1 MKRVIKSIDA
11 SQLHVLKDLL
21 ETNGIPALI
30 NGENTAR
37 IITPFLMTE
46 PSLWVYL
53 DEQRDEALRLIEDP
67 DYEVVNKVDM
77 IEFYKVADTV
87 TDKPESLNTALVYLA
102 ATMAVVL
109 LGLFVLIK
117 VLEWVIV

>member
-53 DEQRDEALRLIEDP
+53 DEQRDEALRLIEDS

-77 IEFYKVADTV
+77 TEFYKVADTV
-87 TDKPESLNTALVYLA
+87 TDKPESLNTALVYLG

-109 LGLFVLIK
+109 LGLFVLVK
-117 VLEWVIV
+117 VLEWVIA

>member
-87 TDKPESLNTALVYLA
+87 TDKPESLNAALVYLA

-109 LGLFVLIK
+109 LGLFVLVK

>member
-109 LGLFVLIK
+109 LGLFVLVK
-117 VLEWVIV
+117 MLEWVIV

>member
-1 MKRVIKSIDA
+1 MKRIIKSIDA

-77 IEFYKVADTV
+77 TEFYKVADTV
-87 TDKPESLNTALVYLA
+87 TDKPESLNTALVYLG

-109 LGLFVLIK
+109 LGLFVLVK
-117 VLEWVIV
+117 LLEWVIV

>member
-1 MKRVIKSIDA
+1 MKLVTKSLDA

-37 IITPFLMTE
+37 MITPFLMTE

-53 DEQRDEALRLIEDP
+53 DEQRDEALRLIQDP

-77 IEFYKVADTV
+77 IEFYKVADAV
-87 TDKPESLNTALVYLA
+87 ADKPDSMSTALVYLGV
-102 ATMAVVL
+102 TMALVL
-109 LGLFVLIK
+109 LGLFVLVK
-117 VLEWVIV
+117 VLEWVLV

>member
-77 IEFYKVADTV
+77 VEFYKVADTV

-102 ATMAVVL
+102 ATMAMVL
-109 LGLFVLIK
+109 LGLLVLVK

>member
-1 MKRVIKSIDA
+1 MKLVTKSIDA

-37 IITPFLMTE
+37 MITPFLMTE

-67 DYEVVNKVDM
+67 DYEVVNKADM
-77 IEFYKVADTV
+77 VEFYKVADAI
-87 TDKPESLNTALVYLA
+87 TDKPESLNTALVYLG

-109 LGLFVLIK
+109 LGLFVVVK
-117 VLEWVIV
+117 VLEWLVV

>member
-77 IEFYKVADTV
+77 TEFYKVADTV
-87 TDKPESLNTALVYLA
+87 TDKPESLNTALVYLG

-109 LGLFVLIK
+109 LGLFVLVK
-117 VLEWVIV
+117 LLEWVIV